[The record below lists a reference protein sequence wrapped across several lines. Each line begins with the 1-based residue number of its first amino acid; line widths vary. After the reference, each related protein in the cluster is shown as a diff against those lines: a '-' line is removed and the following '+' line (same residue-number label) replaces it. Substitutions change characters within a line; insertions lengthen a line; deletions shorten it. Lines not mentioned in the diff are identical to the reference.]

1 MRRPF
6 PFLQA
11 LSAGLASAL
20 FAFALLCGAASPAAF
35 ADEQAAPVQ
44 ADGASAEGEGEAGA
58 SGDGEGASGASSV
71 DSDPS
76 NKVDVTQRADS
87 SFIYET
93 DIAELSEQAELF
105 DRQTVQVS
113 GEAVGDIVA
122 ASDPDYRWV
131 VIMSTEKSSYAE
143 VTVYMTAKQAALID
157 TLGRYNR
164 VGTILQVTGT
174 FYEADPELEGAQN
187 VRATSVSVLAPG
199 RIEADEFDPLSFAGG
214 AALLV
219 CGFAL
224 LFGFNYVRERQR

>member
-1 MRRPF
+1 MRPLPLSF
-6 PFLQA
+6 PPSGAQIASMLFALA
-11 LSAGLASAL
+11 LSSMMMAPVALADERGPS
-20 FAFALLCGAASPAAF
+20 SPAG
-35 ADEQAAPVQ
+35 DISVEWEPSGEQS
-44 ADGASAEGEGEAGA
+44 ADGQDAKKST
-58 SGDGEGASGASSV
+58 SV

-93 DIAELSEQAELF
+93 DIAELAQQAELF

-122 ASDPDYRWV
+122 ASDPNYRWV

-143 VTVYMTAKQAALID
+143 VIVYMTAKQASLIE

-199 RIEADEFDPLSFAGG
+199 RVEVDAFDPLAFAGG
-214 AALLV
+214 GALLV
-219 CGFAL
+219 LGFAL
-224 LFGFNYVRERQR
+224 LLGFNYMRERQR